1 MNETLKMILTVA
13 ISSGIMGCVISF
25 VFSMIQSS
33 KDYKREFLKRFL
45 DKSFESYEKIETIL
59 GYFSSV
65 VLDADG
71 KFYYCIFSEEEN
83 PFQKEYSKT
92 IMQVTKSNIYIS
104 DSVRDAFIDFNKF
117 LVANNIDFRSIEDGK
132 SYYKEIGKRRDAI
145 LEIVK
150 KDLKRLYKGKR
161 IL

>member
-45 DKSFESYEKIETIL
+45 DKRFESYEKIETIL

-65 VLDADG
+65 V
-71 KFYYCIFSEEEN
+71 
-83 PFQKEYSKT
+83 
-92 IMQVTKSNIYIS
+92 
-104 DSVRDAFIDFNKF
+104 
-117 LVANNIDFRSIEDGK
+117 
-132 SYYKEIGKRRDAI
+132 
-145 LEIVK
+145 
-150 KDLKRLYKGKR
+150 
-161 IL
+161 